1 MTTANRTALWG
12 SIAAVFITWVGV
24 GTIIPVLP
32 LFIKDRGASYS
43 LLGAI
48 VAASLVGHVVGQY
61 PAGRLSDRLGRRPL
75 MLGGLLL
82 QAAAVAAF
90 LLPMPVP
97 LLIGVRFLIGL
108 GGAAFLP
115 VSRALVADLV
125 PPARRGMAYGWL
137 SGAEMAGLVFGP
149 ALGGLLALL
158 GLAAV
163 FEATAGALVL
173 GAVVLAW
180 ALRRGEPVR
189 GSASPGFGWAPM
201 GSRRALLAMLGI
213 GALTVGPNYLHG
225 MYEVV
230 WSLFMRG
237 IGASSLQIGASFSLF
252 ALPYVLLVP
261 LAGWAADRYDR
272 RWLAAASTAGAGLIA
287 AVYPF
292 LPSIPLVIAFCALE
306 GAVVVFGIPAK
317 NAFLMDAVPADRR
330 GQVQGVIGAGSGLGA
345 ALAAVVAGPQFEVAV
360 PLAFFFAAVVDLV
373 LVLVA
378 LPLLAAA
385 GEAERVP
392 A

>member
-1 MTTANRTALWG
+1 VATGNRTALWG

-32 LFIKDRGASYS
+32 LFIKDRGATYT

-82 QAAAVAAF
+82 QAAAVAAL
-90 LLPMPVP
+90 LLPMPVV
-97 LLIGVRFLIGL
+97 LLIGVRFLHGL

-115 VSRALVADLV
+115 ASRALVADLV
-125 PPARRGMAYGWL
+125 PPARRGTAYGWL
-137 SGAEMAGLVFGP
+137 SGAEMSGLVFGP

-163 FEATAGALVL
+163 FEVTAGATLL
-173 GAVVLAW
+173 AALVLAW
-180 ALRRGEPVR
+180 ALRAGEPLP
-189 GSASPGFGWAPM
+189 GASRPGFGWAPL
-201 GSRRALLAMLGI
+201 GSRRAVLAVLAMA
-213 GALTVGPNYLHG
+213 ALTLGPNYLHG

-237 IGASSLQIGASFSLF
+237 IGASSFQIGASFSLF

-261 LAGWAADRYDR
+261 AAGRLADRYDR
-272 RWLAAASTAGAGLIA
+272 RWLAAASTAGAGLLA
-287 AVYPF
+287 AVYPY
-292 LPSIPLVIAFCALE
+292 LPGIPLVIAFCALE

-330 GQVQGVIGAGSGLGA
+330 GQVQGLIGAGSGLAA
-345 ALAAVVAGPQFEVAV
+345 ALAALVAGPQFQVAV
-360 PLAFFFAAVVDLV
+360 PLAFFFAATVDLV

-385 GEAERVP
+385 GAAERVP